1 MDLSSKVANS
11 ARIDRELAHLKI
23 ISRLLGHEMHSQN
36 GQRILL
42 SRESVQEIQTSL
54 DLFIEAA
61 SGTRKK
67 SAPSVQGVE
76 NTAPVASRVN

>member
-1 MDLSSKVANS
+1 MDISSKATSS

-42 SRESVQEIQTSL
+42 SRESVQEIQTSI

-61 SGTRKK
+61 GGGRAKQN
-67 SAPSVQGVE
+67 PNVQGVE
-76 NTAPVASRVN
+76 TTAPVASRVN